1 MTHLASQNRAQTT
14 TTQPTALAAA
24 YDLDP
29 AHSQAEFAVKHMMIA
44 TVRGRIPI
52 VKGAIVRGPDGYD
65 VDAELD
71 VARIDTGAEQRD
83 QHLRSPDFFDSPTH
97 PVIAFRARG
106 VREDADEVEGE
117 LTIRGL
123 TRRVRLEVER
133 NGGGKDPWGNQR
145 VGLSA
150 TTTLNRHDWGLN
162 WNVALEA
169 GGVLVGDK
177 VKVTL
182 DLQAVERKA

>member
-1 MTHLASQNRAQTT
+1 MSNLVSPKSKPTTATAQ
-14 TTQPTALAAA
+14 AF
-24 YDLDP
+24 DLDP

-52 VKGAIVRGPDGYD
+52 VKGSIVRGPEGYD
-65 VDAELD
+65 VEAELE

-83 QHLRSPDFFDSPTH
+83 QHLRSPDFFDTPAH

-106 VREDADEVEGE
+106 VRDDADEVEGE
-117 LTIRGL
+117 LTIRGV
-123 TRRVRLEVER
+123 TRPVTLAVER
-133 NGGGKDPWGNQR
+133 NGEGKDPWGNHR
-145 VGLSA
+145 VGLAA

>member
-1 MTHLASQNRAQTT
+1 MTTLVNQKAPPA
-14 TTQPTALAAA
+14 TAATPAAA
-24 YDLDP
+24 YDLDA
-29 AHSQAEFAVKHMMIA
+29 AHSQAEFAVRHMMIA
-44 TVRGRIPI
+44 TVRGRIPLVGGTI
-52 VKGAIVRGPDGYD
+52 LRGPAGFD

-71 VARIDTGAEQRD
+71 VSKVDTGSGQRD
-83 QHLRSPDFFDSPTH
+83 EHLRSPDFFDAPAH
-97 PVIAFRARG
+97 PRITFRARG
-106 VREDADEVEGE
+106 VPPDAAEVEGE
-117 LTIRGL
+117 LTIRGV
-123 TRRVRLEVER
+123 TRPVRLEVER
-133 NGGGKDPWGNQR
+133 HGAGKDPWGNTR
-145 VGLSA
+145 VALTA

>member
-1 MTHLASQNRAQTT
+1 MSSLASQNPTT
-14 TTQPTALAAA
+14 TTAPAATA
-24 YDLDP
+24 YDLDV

-52 VKGAIVRGPDGYD
+52 LKGSIVRGPDGWD
-65 VDAELD
+65 VEAELD
-71 VARIDTGAEQRD
+71 AARVDTGAADRD
-83 QHLRSPDFFDSPTH
+83 QHLRSPDFFDVGTH
-97 PVIAFRARG
+97 PRIVFRARG
-106 VREDADEVEGE
+106 VPDDADEVEGE
-117 LTIRGL
+117 LTIRDV
-123 TRRVRLEVER
+123 TRPVRLAVER
-133 NGGGKDPWGNQR
+133 NGTGIDPWGNTR

-150 TTTLNRHDWGLN
+150 TATLNRHDFGLR

-182 DLQAVERKA
+182 DLQAVERKG

>member
-1 MTHLASQNRAQTT
+1 MTAIANATPRAVAT
-14 TTQPTALAAA
+14 A

-44 TVRGRIPI
+44 TVRGRIPV
-52 VKGAIVRGPDGYD
+52 VKGSIVRGPDGYD
-65 VDAELD
+65 VEAELD
-71 VARIDTGAEQRD
+71 VARLDTGAGPRD
-83 QHLRSPDFFDSPTH
+83 EHLRSPDFFHAGAH
-97 PVIAFRARG
+97 PRIAFRARG
-106 VREDADEVEGE
+106 IQDGDAKVVGD
-117 LTIRGL
+117 LTIRGV
-123 TRRVRLEVER
+123 TREIVLDVER
-133 NGGGKDPWGNQR
+133 NGEGKDPWGSHR

-182 DLQAVERKA
+182 DLQAVERKQE

>member
-1 MTHLASQNRAQTT
+1 MSSLASQNR
-14 TTQPTALAAA
+14 QPTTAAATA

-52 VKGAIVRGPDGYD
+52 VKGTIVHTPEGYD
-65 VDAELD
+65 VEAELD
-71 VARIDTGAEQRD
+71 VARIDTGGGQRD
-83 QHLRSPDFFDSPTH
+83 EHLRSPDFFDAPAH
-97 PVIAFRARG
+97 PLITFRARG
-106 VREDADEVEGE
+106 VPAHADEVEGE
-117 LTIRGL
+117 LTIRGQ
-123 TRRVRLEVER
+123 TRPVRLAVER
-133 NGGGKDPWGNQR
+133 NGEGKDPWGNQR
-145 VGLSA
+145 VGLAA

>member
-1 MTHLASQNRAQTT
+1 MTSLVDPK
-14 TTQPTALAAA
+14 QPNAATAATA
-24 YDLDP
+24 YDLD
-29 AHSQAEFAVKHMMIA
+29 ADHSQAEFAVKHMMIA

-52 VKGAIVRGPDGYD
+52 VKGTIVRGPQGWD

-71 VARIDTGAEQRD
+71 VARIDTGAAQRD
-83 QHLRSPDFFDSPTH
+83 EHLRSPDFFDAPAH
-97 PVIAFRARG
+97 PRIVFRARG
-106 VREDADEVEGE
+106 VQEGDAKVVGD
-117 LTIRGL
+117 LTIRGV
-123 TRRVRLEVER
+123 TRSVLLDVER
-133 NGGGKDPWGNQR
+133 NGEGKDPWGNRR
-145 VGLSA
+145 VGLAA

-182 DLQAVERKA
+182 DLQAVERRS